1 MSVTIRFTK
10 DEDVKEVV
18 LRALKNNE
26 GYCPCKIDRIP
37 ENKCMCKEFREQ
49 LEGECHCG
57 LYVKERKEN

>member
-10 DEDVKEVV
+10 DEDTKEVV